1 MSTVIGVPSGNSR
14 WVIGVCVW
22 ELINLSLHPR
32 SWELI
37 IPATH
42 TRSQHE
48 LNLYRRFSL
57 FICVEYI
64 TQDMCSGFGCYVAD
78 GHGGHCRRSLHQ

>member
-1 MSTVIGVPSGNSR
+1 MPTVIGVPLGNSR
-14 WVIGVCVW
+14 WVIGVRVW
-22 ELINLSLHPR
+22 ELINPSLHPR

-48 LNLYRRFSL
+48 LNLYRRFSS

-64 TQDMCSGFGCYVAD
+64 TQDMCSGFGYYVAD